1 MNYRVLLV
9 ATMLLMPFA
18 AKSQTNSR
26 IASTSDV
33 DVEPFD
39 RAVLKDLHNLYIQ
52 IQGGKPEAALDIDTN
67 LISSLVFVAIKR
79 DVPTIKI
86 SNDHP
91 RGNAYNQPLLGFMYV
106 RVSCVA
112 DANISGCYVEVSVER
127 AVRLL
132 SEDGTRYNGD
142 IQQVKVWSK
151 EAMFVGG
158 TCPMHKQIEDSVS
171 DMMTKFAED
180 YYKQNSVA
188 R

>member
-1 MNYRVLLV
+1 MKYRVLLA
-9 ATMLLMPFA
+9 ATMLLMPVA

-26 IASTSDV
+26 IASASDL
-33 DVEPFD
+33 DIEPYD
-39 RAVLKDLHNLYIQ
+39 RTVLKDLHNLYIE
-52 IQGGKPEAALDIDTN
+52 IQVGKPEAALDIDTN
-67 LISSLVFVAIKR
+67 LLSSLVFVAIKR
-79 DVPTIKI
+79 DVPTIKV
-86 SNDHP
+86 SNEHP
-91 RGNAYNQPLLGFMYV
+91 QDNGYNQPLLGIMYV

-151 EAMFVGG
+151 ETMFVGG

-171 DMMTKFAED
+171 DMMTKFAAD

>member
-1 MNYRVLLV
+1 MNYRVLLA
-9 ATMLLMPFA
+9 ATMLLMPVA
-18 AKSQTNSR
+18 VKSQTNSK

-33 DVEPFD
+33 DIEPYD
-39 RAVLKDLHNLYIQ
+39 RTVLKDLHNLLIEIQ
-52 IQGGKPEAALDIDTN
+52 VGKSEAALDVDTS
-67 LISSLVFVAIKR
+67 LLSSLVFVAIKR

-86 SNDHP
+86 SNGP
-91 RGNAYNQPLLGFMYV
+91 RDNAYNQPLLGIMYV

-127 AVRLL
+127 AVKLL
-132 SEDGTRYNGD
+132 SEDGTRYVGD
-142 IQQVKVWSK
+142 FQHVKVWSK

-171 DMMTKFAED
+171 DMMTKFAAD
-180 YYKQNSVA
+180 YYKQNSIT